1 MWVSFTQR
9 TQSPTRTCSSRGL
22 NPRAPWKVISTSW
35 VVLQSCAA
43 AGARSPSR
51 PNGTS
56 AGRRAIR
63 SVIPRA
69 VDNRRRQPDPLELL
83 LERALLGQLIPGA
96 ELRVLRLGR
105 AREVVPVQIRRGD
118 DPRDRPP
125 AGRAGRERRGLPPPP
140 GFVNSEGGGALVLIH
155 PPSRPPPVP
164 PERPGGRQQTPPPP
178 ALRVSPPAPRAPGV

>member
-56 AGRRAIR
+56 AARRAIR

-83 LERALLGQLIPGA
+83 LERALLGQLVPGA
-96 ELRVLRLGR
+96 ELRVLRLSR
-105 AREVVPVQIRRGD
+105 AREVVSVQIRRGD

-125 AGRAGRERRGLPPPP
+125 AGRAGRERRVPPFLP
-140 GFVNSEGGGALVLIH
+140 ALVNCGA
-155 PPSRPPPVP
+155 R
-164 PERPGGRQQTPPPP
+164 
-178 ALRVSPPAPRAPGV
+178 RAPLLVHRQSRSSPLLP